1 MSKLSARMK
10 NAANMAPVQEGLR
23 EGERLL
29 STLKEAAEKG
39 DMKTANGI
47 LAQLKIMMTTF
58 PSLPPGKT
66 GECKLRCHMLAFRV
80 GRSCNLQR
88 VECTADGY

>member
-66 GECKLRCHMLAFRV
+66 RM
-80 GRSCNLQR
+80 
-88 VECTADGY
+88 